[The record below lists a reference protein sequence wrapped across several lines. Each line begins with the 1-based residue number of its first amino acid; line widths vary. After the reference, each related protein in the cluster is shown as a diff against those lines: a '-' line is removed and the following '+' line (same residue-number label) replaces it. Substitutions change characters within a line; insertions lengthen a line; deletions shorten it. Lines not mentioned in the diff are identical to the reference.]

1 MLQKETEKSLTWLL
15 AIGTVFVTCL
25 VWTGNVTDP
34 VNAPKLLAIGS
45 LAFGVLGALF
55 RVGPHQIWLN
65 SKFLFLTVS
74 VFVFFIVTST
84 IFSNAPV
91 VQSLYGVYGRNT
103 GALTYFSLSILALGA
118 SLLSNRDS
126 HLLVI
131 RAMVVAGIL
140 NVIYCFWVLSF
151 GDPIPWNN
159 TYKNILGL
167 LGNPD
172 FISAFLGMIVAAS
185 LGFVLFPKSE
195 LKPRIAYSTLIFL
208 SAFLIYKSHSI
219 QGIFVA
225 LAGSSAVLFFFVRDK
240 FKSYAIH
247 LAYLVLVLLG
257 AAFAIAGMLQH
268 GPFSFI
274 YKKSVSL
281 RGSYWKAGLN
291 MGNSHPLTGV
301 GLDSYGDWYRSAR
314 PPIALIDTPGPT
326 VLSNVSHNIV
336 IDLFASGGYPL
347 LLSYIAI
354 LILGIAAIVKLVKMH
369 KKYDLVT
376 VVLSAA
382 WLGYQAQSIVSINQI
397 GLAIWGWILT
407 GLLIGYARIS
417 SLQIGLD
424 KVETPKKS
432 TPKRNANSQII
443 SPQLVIGVGLVVG
456 AIVSV
461 PPMSSDAR
469 WFNAS
474 QSRDLVTFKSALVE
488 SYLNPLNS
496 TRFVNA
502 AATLQNSNFLP
513 DAHEFALKGIEFNP
527 DYFESY
533 LVLYG
538 LPNSTDAEK
547 KMAMANMKRLDP
559 KNPDV
564 LHYK

>member
-1 MLQKETEKSLTWLL
+1 MLKKDSEKSLSWLL
-15 AIGTVFVTCL
+15 AIGTVAVTCF
-25 VWTGNVTDP
+25 VYTGNVTDP
-34 VNAPKLLAIGS
+34 VNAPKLFLLGA
-45 LAFGVLGALF
+45 LAFGVLGILVKVRISQLWVHSKLF
-55 RVGPHQIWLN
+55 IA
-65 SKFLFLTVS
+65 SIIC
-74 VFVFFIVTST
+74 FIFSLISST
-84 IFSNAPV
+84 IFSHSPL
-91 VQSLYGVYGRNT
+91 VQNLYGAYGRNT
-103 GALTYFSLSILALGA
+103 GVLTYFSLATLAVGA
-118 SLLSNRDS
+118 SLFAQRESFI
-126 HLLVI
+126 VMI
-131 RAMVVAGIL
+131 RALFIAGIL
-140 NVIYCFWVLSF
+140 NIVYCFWVLSF
-151 GDPIPWNN
+151 GDPIPWSN

-172 FISAFLGMIVAAS
+172 FISAFLGITISAG
-185 LGFVLFPKSE
+185 LGFLLLPKSD
-195 LKPRIAYSTLIFL
+195 LKSRIGYMALIL
-208 SAFLIYKSHSI
+208 CSAFLVYKSHSI

-225 LAGSSAVLFFFVRDK
+225 LAGSATVVFFFVRDK
-240 FKSYAIH
+240 FKSTPIH
-247 LAYLVLVLLG
+247 LSYLAAVFMG
-257 AAFAIAGMLQH
+257 AIFVIAGMLQH

-291 MGNSHPLTGV
+291 MGNSHPFTGV

-326 VLSNVSHNIV
+326 VLSNVSHNVV

-347 LLSYIAI
+347 LLSYLAI
-354 LILGIAAIVKLVKMH
+354 LILGLRAIITLVKTNQ
-369 KKYDLVT
+369 KYDVVT

-397 GLAIWGWILT
+397 GLAIWGWVLT

-417 SLQIGLD
+417 SSKLEIS
-424 KVETPKKS
+424 KS
-432 TPKRNANSQII
+432 EIIRESASKRNSNSQVI

-456 AIVSV
+456 ALISV
-461 PPMSSDAR
+461 PPMSSDSR
-469 WFNAS
+469 WFSATQSKDLAS
-474 QSRDLVTFKSALVE
+474 FKSALVG

-496 TRFVNA
+496 PRFANA
-502 AATLQNSNFLP
+502 AMVLQNSNFLP
-513 DAHEFALKGIEFNP
+513 DAHEIALKGIKFNP

-533 LVLYG
+533 LMLYG
-538 LPNSTDAEK
+538 LPNATDAEK